1 MHELNEAINSIKAEH
16 KFVIFDACHSGG
28 ALRRD
33 LLLYDLREIKV
44 NKLIEIFSENK
55 GTCIITAC
63 NSDEAANEDAEL
75 EHGIFTYALIECL
88 EEASKPNV
96 SSIPYKELYNNVL
109 DAVRAKTG
117 NKQNPQIKCSDEDFK
132 ILALPSST
140 HEVKK
145 AIKLDTTII
154 PTVQISKASEYYD
167 SDDLEK
173 FERIVIQLIQENRF
187 IEIDKLVKDQL
198 KKIYMKLSK
207 PDISLRTDPKDAIP
221 YYESCREYIKP
232 LLILIRYIIEYYDSK
247 LIIKNLD
254 YVIRFEELTRN
265 KSGYTAII
273 EIPLIIASE
282 IILNLTS
289 LAYKAKNYTILKKL
303 LETPMNYDRHIS
315 RMVYDYR
322 FWVPDLFDSKVITYM
337 KYLFPE
343 NVKEDLFSSSNFR
356 DFLEVNFLF
365 DCYSIKFEFPNVCHP
380 VYSVYKD
387 FDVPERMVSKL
398 LSGDPDTINCIKEVF
413 SINDV
418 NDFINL
424 VTARLSEV
432 SKWSSSRFHN
442 NDSLVIG

>member
-1 MHELNEAINSIKAEH
+1 MFEYQELLLDEKATRANILNKLEDIINVSRDEDYFIFNFAGHGFTIAKAEEEINSKNTFICTYDFEIGRNHTPIRLHELNEAIKSIKAEH

-44 NKLIEIFSENK
+44 NKLIEIFAENK

-63 NSDEAANEDAEL
+63 NSDESANEDAEL

-88 EEASKPNV
+88 EKASKPNV
-96 SSIPYKELYNNVL
+96 SSIPYKELYNNVFG
-109 DAVRAKTG
+109 AVRARTG

-198 KKIYMKLSK
+198 EKIYIKLSK

-232 LLILIRYIIEYYDSK
+232 LLISIRYIIEYYDSK
-247 LIIKNLD
+247 HIIKMLD
-254 YVIRFEELTRN
+254 
-265 KSGYTAII
+265 
-273 EIPLIIASE
+273 
-282 IILNLTS
+282 
-289 LAYKAKNYTILKKL
+289 
-303 LETPMNYDRHIS
+303 
-315 RMVYDYR
+315 
-322 FWVPDLFDSKVITYM
+322 
-337 KYLFPE
+337 
-343 NVKEDLFSSSNFR
+343 
-356 DFLEVNFLF
+356 
-365 DCYSIKFEFPNVCHP
+365 
-380 VYSVYKD
+380 
-387 FDVPERMVSKL
+387 
-398 LSGDPDTINCIKEVF
+398 
-413 SINDV
+413 
-418 NDFINL
+418 
-424 VTARLSEV
+424 
-432 SKWSSSRFHN
+432 
-442 NDSLVIG
+442 